1 MKRTNLFHPANL
13 LGVALTLL
21 AVPVAASGPSG
32 AFFEDFESGLGQ
44 WSGRPNTAYSGQL
57 MLDPLSSGRGQVLC
71 FTNLNS
77 GGDLFVSNPIALSG
91 LINLSFDYLGLPTLG
106 GTPGDLGGF
115 LGIIYSPTATLQGTD
130 LFWLAGTQDSYP
142 GLSIGLIDDG
152 TWHHYSLQ
160 LNASALPAFHLML
173 EDYSGSG
180 GVPCDIFFD
189 NLSVTPVPEPAI
201 GSLLLLGLLGRPG
214 RGSHRSKN

>member
-1 MKRTNLFHPANL
+1 MKRTNLIHPANL

-21 AVPVAASGPSG
+21 TVPVAASGPSG
-32 AFFEDFESGLGQ
+32 SFFEDFESGLGQ
-44 WSGRPNTAYSGQL
+44 WSGRPNTDYSGQI
-57 MLDPLSSGRGQVLC
+57 MLDPLASGRGQVLC

-115 LGIIYSPTATLQGTD
+115 LGIIYSPTATMQGTD
-130 LFWLAGTQDSYP
+130 LFWLAGTQDSYS
-142 GLSIGLIDDG
+142 GLTLGLIDDG
-152 TWHHYSLQ
+152 AWHHYSLQ

-189 NLSVTPVPEPAI
+189 NLSVTPVPEPTV
-201 GSLLLLGLLGRPG
+201 GSLLLFSLLGRHRWVG
-214 RGSHRSKN
+214 FRGKN